1 MRGVINMEKAYSYD
15 ELASILGCSRTAIA
29 KKISKDEHNPG
40 VERYK
45 NRYNVVLQ
53 NGKKCILIDD
63 EALEIEKNKSR
74 GFKNV
79 SNVSYNTLETHDII
93 EIEPEKT
100 EKQTDRVIEF
110 TERYIERFTTLQ
122 ETMYNEL
129 RNRDSQILLLTNGE
143 KTKEQEYFKV
153 TALNKELKSKY
164 NVATK
169 VIIGLATLLVMVIS
183 SFITFVIN
191 NNTVLNDIENVSQ
204 PVNNVSEAVTNT
216 EKPAE
221 VQAPQQVKVSNQRKK

>member
-1 MRGVINMEKAYSYD
+1 MEKAYSYD

-29 KKISKDEHNPG
+29 KKISRDEHNPG

-53 NGKKCILIDD
+53 NGRKCVLIDD
-63 EALEIEKNKSR
+63 ESLEAEKNKSR

-79 SNVSYNTLETHDII
+79 SNSGYNTPDNQDII
-93 EIEPEKT
+93 DVEPHKSEKH
-100 EKQTDRVIEF
+100 TDMVLEF
-110 TERYIERFTTLQ
+110 TERYINKFETLQ

-129 RNRDSQILLLTNGE
+129 RNRDRQILLLTNGE
-143 KTKEQEYFKV
+143 QSKQEEYFKV
-153 TALNKELKSKY
+153 NALNKELESKY

-169 VIIGLATLLVMVIS
+169 VIIGLVTLLVMVIS

-191 NNTVLNDIENVSQ
+191 NSNVSNEIKNVSQ
-204 PVNNVSEAVTNT
+204 PVNNVSETIVTPET
-216 EKPAE
+216 QKKE
-221 VQAPQQVKVSNQRKK
+221 VQAVKPAPRKH